1 MGESFRAGVK
11 NYLRGKRRRTVR
23 VKKGLKQQ
31 KTATL
36 EPRQERGV
44 PPPSGHPTVRWAGSG
59 PAVRSISQR
68 SVTAWRANRKKKPRE
83 ENCVYCE
90 GRWHCARRGWRE
102 RKQEK
107 KIKRKKKFK
116 KKRKG
121 SSRAAAGSAMV
132 PGRRRQRSR
141 NPRAAPGA
149 AARSQNVGGGGALR
163 RPPGSAAERGRPRGR
178 RAGEGGGG
186 QRPAPKPLLRLYGSF
201 PLSLPVQI
209 FLNLRALT
217 NSLILFREF
226 PPRAPPP
233 LPSGPPPRGARP
245 GPAAPLR
252 SPTAE

>member
-107 KIKRKKKFK
+107 KIKRKKKLK
-116 KKRKG
+116 KKKEREARG
-121 SSRAAAGSAMV
+121 QPRAARWFRAAAGSAAEI
-132 PGRRRQRSR
+132 PAQRRE
-141 NPRAAPGA
+141 PPP
-149 AARSQNVGGGGALR
+149 ALKM
-163 RPPGSAAERGRPRGR
+163 SVAAERCG
-178 RAGEGGGG
+178 
-186 QRPAPKPLLRLYGSF
+186 
-201 PLSLPVQI
+201 V
-209 FLNLRALT
+209 
-217 NSLILFREF
+217 
-226 PPRAPPP
+226 
-233 LPSGPPPRGARP
+233 PRGARRS
-245 GPAAPLR
+245 GAAPEAAGLGRGGGGSARLR
-252 SPTAE
+252 NRYFVCTVPFPFLFLSKYF

>member
-31 KTATL
+31 KTAAL

-107 KIKRKKKFK
+107 KIKRKKKLK
-116 KKRKG
+116 KQKEREARG
-121 SSRAAAGSAMV
+121 QPRAARWFRAAAGSAAEIPAQRREPPPALKMSVAAERCGV
-132 PGRRRQRSR
+132 PRGARRSG
-141 NPRAAPGA
+141 AAPEA
-149 AARSQNVGGGGALR
+149 AGLGGGGGAA
-163 RPPGSAAERGRPRGR
+163 PGSETVTSSVRFLSPFSSC
-178 RAGEGGGG
+178 
-186 QRPAPKPLLRLYGSF
+186 PNIFKFTRL
-201 PLSLPVQI
+201 
-209 FLNLRALT
+209 N
-217 NSLILFREF
+217 
-226 PPRAPPP
+226 
-233 LPSGPPPRGARP
+233 
-245 GPAAPLR
+245 
-252 SPTAE
+252 